1 MDKNQLKNPEAPKEP
16 VYLSSDII
24 HINQMVIF
32 MSYLLAN
39 TENELFCL

>member
-24 HINQMVIF
+24 HINWQISFAV
-32 MSYLLAN
+32 
-39 TENELFCL
+39 